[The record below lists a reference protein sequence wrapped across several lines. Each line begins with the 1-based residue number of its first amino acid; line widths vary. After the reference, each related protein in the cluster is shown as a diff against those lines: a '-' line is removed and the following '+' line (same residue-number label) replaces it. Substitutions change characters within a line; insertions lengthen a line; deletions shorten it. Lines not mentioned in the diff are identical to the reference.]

1 MNFIFCSTKTFLS
14 LQEHSSVENDTPV
27 DVGEEWE
34 LPYREKRRKNAKP
47 DTITVTLPARGIST
61 LLAATTT
68 ATKTSV
74 RLELKLTSTL
84 SKAGGADINQA
95 SLSVSTVYRQRKNR

>member
-1 MNFIFCSTKTFLS
+1 M
-14 LQEHSSVENDTPV
+14 

-47 DTITVTLPARGIST
+47 DTITLTLPARGIST

-74 RLELKLTSTL
+74 RLELKLTSTIL
-84 SKAGGADINQA
+84 KAGGADINQA
-95 SLSVSTVYRQRKNR
+95 SLSVSTVYRQRKKKVKQTASDIRKRIKNLARKNLNVS